1 MKLAHVGQDNM
12 CQSFR
17 AVYNV
22 ISLKGL
28 CNVVSTLTFATD
40 SSYSLRTAFLPRR
53 LCPGKSVLQ
62 FCLSCT
68 NPVRHQRRLP
78 VLVAALA
85 WRVRQTGTPR
95 VLYIQAQP
103 VCKNCH
109 TYSLIYKSCIT
120 NRRCNHSFVDS
131 AMHISETLDESLSLW
146 LVVRLSDNGPQF
158 SSQRFTLREY
168 NSSPLDHQ
176 SHCLTALA
184 RYKRWTSKD
193 VFE

>member
-1 MKLAHVGQDNM
+1 MAATALLPLYNWWQLVELNFDSLSIGRLNEPSVRAFMKLAHVGQDNM
-12 CQSFR
+12 SQSFR

-40 SSYSLRTAFLPRR
+40 SSYPLRTAFLQLR

-85 WRVRQTGTPR
+85 WRVRQTCTRR

-109 TYSLIYKSCIT
+109 TSWYTKVAWRNDAIT
-120 NRRCNHSFVDS
+120 TR
-131 AMHISETLDESLSLW
+131 
-146 LVVRLSDNGPQF
+146 
-158 SSQRFTLREY
+158 SSTQHAY
-168 NSSPLDHQ
+168 
-176 SHCLTALA
+176 
-184 RYKRWTSKD
+184 
-193 VFE
+193 